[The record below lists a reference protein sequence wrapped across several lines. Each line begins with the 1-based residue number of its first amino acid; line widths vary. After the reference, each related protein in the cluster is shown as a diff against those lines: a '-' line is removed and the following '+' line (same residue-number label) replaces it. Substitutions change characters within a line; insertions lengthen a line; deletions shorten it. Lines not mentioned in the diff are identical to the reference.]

1 MKNRS
6 ISKLERSIFKIL
18 QILIDLNLPSIFCS
32 RHLLVMLLKQLQYRT
47 DRIWSIMSHI
57 IIKYE
62 LCFSHSFFKQ
72 KFWLYRFE
80 IIFFFLRLF
89 FRYVL
94 SDRVIGL
101 FFKEFFVNL
110 IKIIDVGFFR
120 SPWWFDII
128 TALKILIC
136 VIKNLRDFLWFN
148 FLWIIVR

>member
-1 MKNRS
+1 MEKCNKIRIIMKNRS

-72 KFWLYRFE
+72 KF
-80 IIFFFLRLF
+80 
-89 FRYVL
+89 
-94 SDRVIGL
+94 
-101 FFKEFFVNL
+101 
-110 IKIIDVGFFR
+110 
-120 SPWWFDII
+120 
-128 TALKILIC
+128 
-136 VIKNLRDFLWFN
+136 
-148 FLWIIVR
+148 